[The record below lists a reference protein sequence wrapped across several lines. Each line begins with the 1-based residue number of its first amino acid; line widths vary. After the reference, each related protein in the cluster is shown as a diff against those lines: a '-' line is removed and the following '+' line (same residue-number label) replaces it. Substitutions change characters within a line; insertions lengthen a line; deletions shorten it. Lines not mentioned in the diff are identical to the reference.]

1 MLRSSRELS
10 RRLEIGGHT
19 HPNRFRRAAWWLA
32 LWTGIGSL
40 LWVSWQHV
48 RGEHSIY
55 QAGPVTMPHRLIEN
69 DCSRCHTTWTPLQ
82 RLIGFSQLADDAR
95 DNGHSIDSAK
105 CESCHRVLAH
115 HDNQTPAHHKI
126 SCAACHQ
133 EHEGQDLL
141 TRPSHRH
148 CTACHFDLQTA
159 HGQEIRTSE
168 TFAKRV
174 TRFDSRDGHPD
185 FALHRLATS
194 EADGGG
200 IAPVMSPFGVR

>member
-126 SCAACHQ
+126 SCAAC
-133 EHEGQDLL
+133 
-141 TRPSHRH
+141 
-148 CTACHFDLQTA
+148 
-159 HGQEIRTSE
+159 
-168 TFAKRV
+168 
-174 TRFDSRDGHPD
+174 
-185 FALHRLATS
+185 
-194 EADGGG
+194 
-200 IAPVMSPFGVR
+200 